1 MNDKPKFVYPEF
13 TALPSVSACF
23 LDIWM
28 RVYDDSLKMVD
39 PEISARRASA
49 AVSGL
54 PEELKEEIAARFKLM
69 SSVRIVEVPHERP

>member
-1 MNDKPKFVYPEF
+1 MAPAPFEFSTTYESVPQPEF
-13 TALPSVSACF
+13 L

-28 RVYDDSLKMVD
+28 RIYEDSLKKVD

-54 PEELKEEIAARFKLM
+54 PEELKEEIATRFKLW
-69 SSVRIVEVPHERP
+69 SNVRIEVQHE

>member
-1 MNDKPKFVYPEF
+1 MNDKPKFVYPKF
-13 TALPSVSACF
+13 TVPTSVPVCF

-39 PEISARRASA
+39 PEIAARRASA

-54 PEELKEEIAARFKLM
+54 PEELKEEISVRFKAL